1 MISNLTEDELMTEI
15 ISFYDVAPEIAA
27 NVIKDVKVAR
37 FVKIGTMRII
47 RDAGESYTIIIPQQ
61 DMR

>member
-1 MISNLTEDELMTEI
+1 MTEI